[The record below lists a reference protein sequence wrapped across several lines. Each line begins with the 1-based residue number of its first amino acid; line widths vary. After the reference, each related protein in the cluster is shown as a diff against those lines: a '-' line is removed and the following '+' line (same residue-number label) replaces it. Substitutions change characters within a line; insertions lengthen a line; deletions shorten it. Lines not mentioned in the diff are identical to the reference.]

1 MRRNHEPIEPFLA
14 VKAYQFLFFICRYR
28 RFDSQFEQD
37 MYIILFIFRFQ
48 KVIPVDLPTAKE
60 RFEIFRQ
67 CLKGHDI
74 SGLDLKALANADS
87 IDFSGELSFKSRNV
101 IPSTFFEKLP
111 FPPFFNRTFYL
122 RFKKLNRN
130 FYL

>member
-1 MRRNHEPIEPFLA
+1 M
-14 VKAYQFLFFICRYR
+14 
-28 RFDSQFEQD
+28 
-37 MYIILFIFRFQ
+37 
-48 KVIPVDLPTAKE
+48 DLPTGKE

-101 IPSTFFEKLP
+101 IYSTFSENLLFFIFFKRTYYVKFKTMNCIFTSESQYELNIFQGVKVRKSRNDLFEHT
-111 FPPFFNRTFYL
+111 FPP
-122 RFKKLNRN
+122 KRN
-130 FYL
+130 ERILLYYYETSG

>member
-1 MRRNHEPIEPFLA
+1 MINSFS
-14 VKAYQFLFFICRYR
+14 V
-28 RFDSQFEQD
+28 
-37 MYIILFIFRFQ
+37 FRFQ

-74 SGLDLKALANADS
+74 SGLDLKALATADS

-101 IPSTFFEKLP
+101 IHSTFFVKLP
-111 FPPFFNRTFYL
+111 FPLIFNRTFYV
-122 RFKKLNRN
+122 KLNSI
-130 FYL
+130 FY